1 MGAGHLALTRGR
13 GDRGGP
19 VILLAPTAH
28 QVVQAMP
35 SERAERAEAL
45 PRIHHRT
52 DTQLVTPP
60 GGPS

>member
-19 VILLAPTAH
+19 VILPAPTAH

-35 SERAERAEAL
+35 SEHAERAEAL
-45 PRIHHRT
+45 PRIQHLT
-52 DTQLVTPP
+52 NTQLATPT